1 MKSRNHDIKA
11 INNED
16 NSPSLKSDRCPK
28 VELFV
33 EMLHKKLLSLVWS
46 CHVGGPA
53 SSNMAVDKQCK
64 HLELTLA
71 M

>member
-11 INNED
+11 INNKD
-16 NSPSLKSDRCPK
+16 NSPSLKSDHGPK
-28 VELFV
+28 VEIFV

-53 SSNMAVDKQCK
+53 WSSNMAVNK
-64 HLELTLA
+64 
-71 M
+71 